1 MTVKTYTFPNGFR
14 MVYEKSPGNIPVT
27 YMRTFCDFGSADE
40 PSDAK
45 GSAHFIEHMCF
56 KGTKSIKDSIQLTET
71 YDKIGAYMNA
81 LTNKLFTCYI
91 VKCDSHY
98 LESMVN
104 LVSDMMLNSVFNEKE
119 CIKEEQVVIEENS
132 KNGDDSSDIVFV
144 ELDKL
149 MYKGS
154 VYEAPVDETSY
165 HAKQLT
171 CARMHEIHKLRYQPN
186 RMVLSIVSNLSFVH
200 VKHIV
205 ASSLFVKT
213 KNRVLCDSKLN
224 LYLPPQTEPRINI
237 IEKRSEVTTH
247 LAIGFRVDEADRY
260 KLILLKTIVGGPMS
274 GRLFS
279 ILREQNGL
287 TYHSSATVS
296 MYVDYGDMTFYAE
309 SDSKKMIENGKGK
322 KGVFPLIIDM
332 LRDLAENGVD
342 EKEVVM
348 AKQNLEGTINT
359 SLDDNELRCIHNGVS
374 ELLYPD
380 RTISPYN
387 NLYTKH
393 YKNITMGEINQVA
406 RKYLNRR
413 NMSVCF
419 SGGSPPKLP
428 EVQRLCELIGD

>member
-27 YMRTFCDFGSADE
+27 YVRTFCDFGSADE

-104 LVSDMMLNSVFNEKE
+104 LVSDMMLNSVFQEKE

-154 VYEAPVDETSY
+154 VYELPIDNTSY
-165 HAKQLT
+165 HTKQLT
-171 CARMHEIHKLRYQPN
+171 CDRMHEIHKMRYQPN
-186 RMVLSIVSNLSFVH
+186 RMVISIVSNLSFVH
-200 VKHIV
+200 VMHIV
-205 ASSLFVKT
+205 ASSLFTKA
-213 KNRVLCDSKLN
+213 KNRVMCDHTLD
-224 LYLPPQTEPRINI
+224 LYLPPQTEPRIKI
-237 IEKRSEVTTH
+237 IEKKSEVTTH

-287 TYHSSATVS
+287 TYHSSASVS
-296 MYVDYGDMTFYAE
+296 MYVNYGDMTFYAE
-309 SDSKKMIENGKGK
+309 SDSKKMMQNGKGK

-332 LRDLAENGVD
+332 LRDLGQNGVN
-342 EKEVVM
+342 EKEVIM
-348 AKQNLEGTINT
+348 AKHNLEGTINT
-359 SLDDNELRCIHNGVS
+359 SLDDNELRCIHNGTS

-380 RTISPYN
+380 RTICPYN

-413 NMSVCF
+413 NTSVCF
-419 SGGSPPKLP
+419 SGGNPPKLP